1 MQDVNIWP
9 PFKCVNSGSP
19 TLVELHGSP
28 TPFWD
33 GHHGGIQWV
42 LSWVNFAHYLNKK
55 TKIASCTSRASVQR
69 AGSTCHITEVPIRI
83 QQISKGGASENPSRH
98 HNVT

>member
-42 LSWVNFAHYLNKK
+42 PVVNGGH
-55 TKIASCTSRASVQR
+55 
-69 AGSTCHITEVPIRI
+69 GE
-83 QQISKGGASENPSRH
+83 KGLGEGL
-98 HNVT
+98 